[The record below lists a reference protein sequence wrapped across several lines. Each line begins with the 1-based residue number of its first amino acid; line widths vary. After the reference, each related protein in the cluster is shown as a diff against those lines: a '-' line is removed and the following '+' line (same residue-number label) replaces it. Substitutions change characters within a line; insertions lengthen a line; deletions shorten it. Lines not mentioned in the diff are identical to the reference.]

1 MAFELLVDDKITVAT
16 TGGRPFDPTAPVV
29 VLVHGSGMDHT
40 VWALQSRYLAH
51 HGRAVLAVDLP
62 GHGRSEGD
70 PLVSIEAIADWLIR
84 LLDAAGVAKAA
95 LVGHS
100 MGAIAALEAA
110 ARHPA
115 RVCALA
121 LCGVAPAMPVHPA
134 MLASAEQN
142 GQAAIDMVNGWG
154 HGGNAHRGG
163 HRLPGSWMVGG
174 GNRLLQR
181 AHPGALYA
189 DLKACNDWQGGEAAL
204 ARVVCPTLVLM
215 GRDDK
220 MTPAKAGLKLAAAI
234 AGAKPVVLE
243 GAGHMMMSEA
253 PDATLAALQQVL

>member
-70 PLVSIEAIADWLIR
+70 PLV
-84 LLDAAGVAKAA
+84 
-95 LVGHS
+95 S